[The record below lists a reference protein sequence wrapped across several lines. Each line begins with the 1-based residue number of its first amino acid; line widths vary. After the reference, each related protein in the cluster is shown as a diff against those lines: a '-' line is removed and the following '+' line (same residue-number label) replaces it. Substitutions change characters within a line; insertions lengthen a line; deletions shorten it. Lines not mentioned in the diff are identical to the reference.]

1 MSDLEQTNFENISD
15 DEVAVDSQQVKPTF
29 SKPIQKSNLDINK
42 VYDDEGNLILDYN
55 ELSDDDE

>member
-29 SKPIQKSNLDINK
+29 SKPIQTSNSNNK
-42 VYDDEGNLILDYN
+42 E
-55 ELSDDDE
+55 